1 MANIWIDLLYD
12 DLAHQHRTRTFC
24 DIFPDENTF
33 NTEYAAS
40 AITMSLT
47 ATNKK
52 ALYYLLYARYGNSHI
67 ASSDENQFKY
77 KMWAIIYMY
86 GPNWEKELALQATFR
101 NMTEAQL
108 VQGAKT
114 IFNHAHNP
122 GTAPTTSTLEEL
134 TYIDNQNTANYKK
147 SNLDA
152 YYLLEGLLKADVTEA
167 FLKKFESL
175 FIRFVSPE
183 PPIIYVSEAN
193 NP

>member
-1 MANIWIDLLYD
+1 MMANIWNELIYD
-12 DLAHQHRTRTFC
+12 DIAHCRRTRKFT
-24 DIFPDENTF
+24 DLYPDETTF
-33 NTEYAAS
+33 TTEFAS
-40 AITMSLT
+40 QALNVSLLSV
-47 ATNKK
+47 NQK

-67 ASSDENQFKY
+67 ASMDENQFKY
-77 KMWAIIYMY
+77 KMWAIIYQY
-86 GPNWEKELALQATFR
+86 GPNWQKELQLQETFR

-134 TYIDNQNTANYKK
+134 QYIDDQNTANYKK

-152 YYLLEGLLKADVTEA
+152 YYLLVGLLRDDVTEK
-167 FLKKFESL
+167 FIRKFEGL

-183 PPIIYVSEAN
+183 PALLFEMED
-193 NP
+193 